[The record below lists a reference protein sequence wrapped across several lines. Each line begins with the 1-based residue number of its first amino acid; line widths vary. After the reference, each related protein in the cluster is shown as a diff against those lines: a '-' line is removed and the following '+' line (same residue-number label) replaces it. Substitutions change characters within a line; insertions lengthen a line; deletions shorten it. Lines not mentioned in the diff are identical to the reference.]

1 MEKSTEPNES
11 KQEEGI
17 NGASEISTS
26 QEEQTPTT
34 EPQTVPEV
42 KPIKT
47 QLNFDTLELEA
58 YADILKKM
66 IHADDWPKK
75 GKEIQEIISQF
86 DSRFGKI
93 FAEKKK
99 EHIDVEGND
108 LDFEFSPTY
117 KKEVSQLIR
126 EYKTNKN
133 AHYKSQEKSQKENL
147 EKRLEIIEQI
157 KALIGISENNSNNYK
172 KFRAL
177 QESWHQTGQVPRAE
191 SNNVWETYKH
201 HVERFYDFLHLDRA
215 LREKDFK
222 HNYEEKLKLI
232 ERAETLV
239 DHQDVVVA
247 IRELNVLHRQWKTDL
262 GPVAREHR
270 EELWNRFQ
278 DATAKIHERKNEY
291 NKNIDAILL
300 ENLAKKR
307 AILTTIEELY
317 TDHAS
322 NHNAWQNSL
331 KQVNTLKEEFHNIG
345 RIPRAQNKAIWNEF
359 RLTLKNFNHQKNEFY
374 KTQKQEEKT
383 HIEQKKALITEVK
396 TILESA
402 DWRSYTD
409 RMKAIQVAWK
419 KTGRISRKLSNQLWE
434 EFKTATDLYF
444 ARLKNKEEAY
454 SEQDQAI
461 LKAKRAYFE
470 DFKSQEAPT
479 EAEALAVY
487 IETAFQNWNAMGEP
501 SEGVKNSMQREYT
514 DFLRGLW
521 NKTELKGEEK
531 VAAQF
536 KTDLLL
542 LKDNEEGLNKEHILL
557 KKKIDESKTELI
569 QLENNLAFFSTT
581 SSESPMVQEVNA
593 KIKKLNDQIEHWG
606 NKVKQIKTL
615 SRELKKQE
623 ATENT
628 ETEGESTEADEN

>member
-1 MEKSTEPNES
+1 MMEKSTEPNES

-615 SRELKKQE
+615 SRELKKSLVVD
-623 ATENT
+623 
-628 ETEGESTEADEN
+628 STEDTDEVVGED

>member
-1 MEKSTEPNES
+1 M
-11 KQEEGI
+11 
-17 NGASEISTS
+17 
-26 QEEQTPTT
+26 
-34 EPQTVPEV
+34 
-42 KPIKT
+42 
-47 QLNFDTLELEA
+47 
-58 YADILKKM
+58 
-66 IHADDWPKK
+66 
-75 GKEIQEIISQF
+75 
-86 DSRFGKI
+86 
-93 FAEKKK
+93 
-99 EHIDVEGND
+99 
-108 LDFEFSPTY
+108 
-117 KKEVSQLIR
+117 
-126 EYKTNKN
+126 
-133 AHYKSQEKSQKENL
+133 
-147 EKRLEIIEQI
+147 
-157 KALIGISENNSNNYK
+157 
-172 KFRAL
+172 
-177 QESWHQTGQVPRAE
+177 
-191 SNNVWETYKH
+191 
-201 HVERFYDFLHLDRA
+201 
-215 LREKDFK
+215 
-222 HNYEEKLKLI
+222 
-232 ERAETLV
+232 
-239 DHQDVVVA
+239 
-247 IRELNVLHRQWKTDL
+247 LHRQWKTDL

-300 ENLAKKR
+300 ENLAKKK

-374 KTQKQEEKT
+374 KTQKQEEKI
-383 HIEQKKALITEVK
+383 HIEQKKVLITEVK
-396 TILESA
+396 SILESA

-479 EAEALAVY
+479 EAEALTDY
-487 IETAFQNWNAMGEP
+487 IENAFQNWNAMGEP

-521 NKTELKGEEK
+521 NKTALKGEEK

-581 SSESPMVQEVNA
+581 SSENPMVQDVNA
-593 KIKKLNDQIEHWG
+593 KIKKLNNQIEHWG
-606 NKVKQIKTL
+606 SKVKQIKTL
-615 SRELKKQE
+615 SRELKKSL
-623 ATENT
+623 
-628 ETEGESTEADEN
+628 ETDSAEDVNEETVD

>member
-1 MEKSTEPNES
+1 MMEKSTEPNES

-17 NGASEISTS
+17 NEASEIITG
-26 QEEQTPTT
+26 QEEKAPKT

-47 QLNFDTLELEA
+47 QLNFDTLELDA

-66 IHADDWPKK
+66 IHADDWSKK
-75 GKEIQEIISQF
+75 GKEIQEVISQF
-86 DSRFGKI
+86 DNRFGKI
-93 FAEKKK
+93 FTAKRK

-126 EYKTNKN
+126 EYKTNKS
-133 AHYKSQEKSQKENL
+133 AHYKSLEKSQKENL

-177 QESWHQTGQVPRAE
+177 QESWHQTGQVPRAD

-278 DATAKIHERKNEY
+278 DASAKIHERKNEY

-300 ENLAKKR
+300 ENLAKKK

-331 KQVNTLKEEFHNIG
+331 KQVNTLKEKFHNIG

-374 KTQKQEEKT
+374 KTQKQEEKI
-383 HIEQKKALITEVK
+383 HIEQKKVLITEVK
-396 TILESA
+396 SILESA

-479 EAEALAVY
+479 GAQALTDY
-487 IETAFQNWNAMGEP
+487 IENAFQNWNAMGEP

-521 NKTELKGEEK
+521 NKTDLKGEEK

-581 SSESPMVQEVNA
+581 SSENPMVQDVNA
-593 KIKKLNDQIEHWG
+593 KIKKLNNQIEHWG
-606 NKVKQIKTL
+606 SKVTQIKTL
-615 SRELKKQE
+615 SRELKKSL
-623 ATENT
+623 
-628 ETEGESTEADEN
+628 ETDSTEDVNEETLD

>member
-17 NGASEISTS
+17 NEASEISTS
-26 QEEQTPTT
+26 QEEQSKTT
-34 EPQTVPEV
+34 EPKTVPED
-42 KPIKT
+42 KT
-47 QLNFDTLELEA
+47 TQTKINFDSLELEA
-58 YADILKKM
+58 YTDVLKKM
-66 IHADDWPKK
+66 IHASDWTKK
-75 GKEIQEIISQF
+75 GKEIQEVISQF
-86 DSRFGKI
+86 DSRFGEI
-93 FAEKKK
+93 FHEKRK
-99 EHIDVEGND
+99 EFIAIEGND
-108 LDFEFSPTY
+108 LDFEFSPHY
-117 KKEVSQLIR
+117 KKEFSQLVR
-126 EYKTNKN
+126 EYKANKS

-147 EKRLEIIEQI
+147 KKRLEIIEEI

-232 ERAETLV
+232 ERAESLV
-239 DHQDVVVA
+239 AHQDIVVA
-247 IRELNVLHRQWKTDL
+247 IRELNVLHRKWKTDL

-270 EELWNRFQ
+270 EELWSRFQ

-300 ENLAKKR
+300 ENLEKKK
-307 AILTTIEELY
+307 AILTQIEELY
-317 TDHAS
+317 TDHPS

-331 KQVNTLKEEFHNIG
+331 KQVHALKEEFHNIG
-345 RIPRAQNKAIWNEF
+345 RIPRAQNKAIWNDF
-359 RLTLKNFNHQKNEFY
+359 RMVLKNFNYKKNEFY
-374 KTQKQEEKT
+374 KVQKQEEKV
-383 HIEQKKALITEVK
+383 HIAEKKALITEVK
-396 TILESA
+396 SILESS

-470 DFKSQEAPT
+470 DLKTQEAPT
-479 EAEALAVY
+479 EAEALFTY
-487 IETAFQNWNAMGEP
+487 IETVFENWTAMGAP
-501 SEGVKNSMQREYT
+501 SDSVKNSMQREYT
-514 DFLRGLW
+514 EFLKGLW
-521 NKTELKGEEK
+521 NKTKLKGEEK
-531 VAAQF
+531 TAAQF

-542 LKDNEEGLNKEHILL
+542 LKDNEEGLNKEHIQL

-581 SSESPMVQEVNA
+581 SSESPMMQEVNA
-593 KIKKLNDQIEHWG
+593 KIKKINDQIEHWET
-606 NKVKQIKTL
+606 KVKQIKTL
-615 SRELKKQE
+615 GRELRKSL
-623 ATENT
+623 
-628 ETEGESTEADEN
+628 ETDSEEDVDEVGGAD

>member
-1 MEKSTEPNES
+1 MEKSTEPNEF
-11 KQEEGI
+11 KQEERI
-17 NGASEISTS
+17 NEASEIRTS
-26 QEEQTPTT
+26 QEEQVQIM
-34 EPQTVPEV
+34 EPQTVREV

-47 QLNFDTLELEA
+47 QLNFDTLELVA

-66 IHADDWPKK
+66 IHADDWSKK
-75 GKEIQEIISQF
+75 GKEIKELISQF
-86 DSRFGKI
+86 DNRFGKI
-93 FAEKKK
+93 FVEKKK
-99 EHIDVEGND
+99 EHIKIEGND

-126 EYKTNKN
+126 EYKTNKS

-147 EKRLEIIEQI
+147 EKRSEIIEQI

-222 HNYEEKLKLI
+222 HNYEEKIKLI
-232 ERAETLV
+232 ELAETLV

-300 ENLAKKR
+300 ENLAKKK
-307 AILTTIEELY
+307 AVLTKIEELY
-317 TDHAS
+317 TEHAS

-345 RIPRAQNKAIWNEF
+345 RIPKAQNKTMWNEF
-359 RLTLKNFNHQKNEFY
+359 RLTLKNFNHQKNQFY
-374 KTQKQEEKT
+374 KTQKQKEKT
-383 HIEQKKALITEVK
+383 HIEQKKAIITEIK

-402 DWRSYTD
+402 DWRSYRD

-454 SEQDQAI
+454 SKQDQAI

-479 EAEALAVY
+479 EVETLTVY
-487 IETAFQNWNAMGEP
+487 IETAFRNWNAMGKP

-521 NKTELKGEEK
+521 NKTDHKGKGK

-542 LKDNEEGLNKEHILL
+542 LKDNQEGLNKEHILL
-557 KKKIDESKTELI
+557 NKKIDESKTELI

-581 SSESPMVQEVNA
+581 SSESPMMQDVNA
-593 KIKKLNDQIEHWG
+593 KIKKINDQIEHWG
-606 NKVKQIKTL
+606 SKVKQIKTL
-615 SRELKKQE
+615 SRELKKSLVTDSAE
-623 ATENT
+623 DVDEVN
-628 ETEGESTEADEN
+628 GED

>member
-1 MEKSTEPNES
+1 
-11 KQEEGI
+11 
-17 NGASEISTS
+17 
-26 QEEQTPTT
+26 
-34 EPQTVPEV
+34 
-42 KPIKT
+42 
-47 QLNFDTLELEA
+47 
-58 YADILKKM
+58 
-66 IHADDWPKK
+66 
-75 GKEIQEIISQF
+75 
-86 DSRFGKI
+86 
-93 FAEKKK
+93 
-99 EHIDVEGND
+99 
-108 LDFEFSPTY
+108 
-117 KKEVSQLIR
+117 
-126 EYKTNKN
+126 
-133 AHYKSQEKSQKENL
+133 
-147 EKRLEIIEQI
+147 
-157 KALIGISENNSNNYK
+157 
-172 KFRAL
+172 
-177 QESWHQTGQVPRAE
+177 
-191 SNNVWETYKH
+191 
-201 HVERFYDFLHLDRA
+201 

-278 DATAKIHERKNEY
+278 DATAKIHEHKNEY

-317 TDHAS
+317 TDHAC

-396 TILESA
+396 SILESA

-479 EAEALAVY
+479 EAEALTVY

-531 VAAQF
+531 IAAQF

-581 SSESPMVQEVNA
+581 SSESPMVQDVNA

-615 SRELKKQE
+615 SRELKKSL
-623 ATENT
+623 
-628 ETEGESTEADEN
+628 ETDSAKDTDEVVGED

>member
-17 NGASEISTS
+17 NEALEISTS
-26 QEEQTPTT
+26 QEEQVQTT

-58 YADILKKM
+58 YVNILKKM
-66 IHADDWPKK
+66 IHAQDWSKK
-75 GKEIQEIISQF
+75 GKEIQEVISQF
-86 DSRFGKI
+86 DNRFGKI
-93 FAEKKK
+93 FTAKRK

-126 EYKTNKN
+126 EYKTNKS

-157 KALIGISENNSNNYK
+157 KALIGISEDNSNYYK

-177 QESWHQTGQVPRAE
+177 QESWHQTGQVPRAD

-278 DATAKIHERKNEY
+278 DATAKIHEHKNEY

-317 TDHAS
+317 TDHAC

-402 DWRSYTD
+402 DWRSYID
-409 RMKAIQVAWK
+409 RLKAIQVAWK

-479 EAEALAVY
+479 EAEALTVY

-501 SEGVKNSMQREYT
+501 SQGVKNSMQREYT

-531 VAAQF
+531 IAAQF

-581 SSESPMVQEVNA
+581 SSESPMVQDVNA

-615 SRELKKQE
+615 SRELKKSL
-623 ATENT
+623 
-628 ETEGESTEADEN
+628 ETDSAKDTDEVVGED

>member
-1 MEKSTEPNES
+1 MEKFTEPNES

-17 NGASEISTS
+17 TEASEISTS
-26 QEEQTPTT
+26 QEEQAPTT

-58 YADILKKM
+58 YVDILKKM
-66 IHADDWPKK
+66 IHANDWSKK
-75 GKEIQEIISQF
+75 GKEIQEVIYQF
-86 DSRFGKI
+86 DNRFGKI
-93 FAEKKK
+93 FAEKRK
-99 EHIDVEGND
+99 EHIDVERND

-126 EYKTNKN
+126 EYKTNKS

-239 DHQDVVVA
+239 DHQDVLVA

-262 GPVAREHR
+262 GPVALQYR
-270 EELWNRFQ
+270 EEIWNRFQ
-278 DATAKIHERKNEY
+278 DATAKIHEHKNEY

-300 ENLAKKR
+300 ENLAKKK
-307 AILTTIEELY
+307 AVLTTIEELY

-331 KQVNTLKEEFHNIG
+331 KQVNILKEEFHNIG
-345 RIPRAQNKAIWNEF
+345 RIPKAQNKAVWNEF

-396 TILESA
+396 SILEST
-402 DWRSYTD
+402 DWRSYTN

-479 EAEALAVY
+479 EAETLTVY
-487 IETAFQNWNAMGEP
+487 IETAFRNWTTMGKP
-501 SEGVKNSMQREYT
+501 SEGVKNSMQKEYT

-521 NKTELKGEEK
+521 NKTDLKGEEK

-569 QLENNLAFFSTT
+569 QLENNLTFFSTT
-581 SSESPMVQEVNA
+581 SCESPMVQEVNV
-593 KIKKLNDQIEHWG
+593 KIKKLNDQIEYWG
-606 NKVKQIKTL
+606 SKVKQIKTL
-615 SRELKKQE
+615 SRELKKSLKTDGAE
-623 ATENT
+623 
-628 ETEGESTEADEN
+628 ETDEETVD

>member
-17 NGASEISTS
+17 NEASEISTS
-26 QEEQTPTT
+26 QEEKAPTT
-34 EPQTVPEV
+34 EPQTVPKV

-47 QLNFDTLELEA
+47 QLNFDTLELDA
-58 YADILKKM
+58 YANILKKM
-66 IHADDWPKK
+66 IHADDWSKK
-75 GKEIQEIISQF
+75 GKEIQEVISQF
-86 DSRFGKI
+86 DNRFGKI
-93 FAEKKK
+93 FTAKRK

-108 LDFEFSPTY
+108 LDFEFNPTY

-126 EYKTNKN
+126 EYKTNKS

-177 QESWHQTGQVPRAE
+177 QESWHQTGQVPRAD

-300 ENLAKKR
+300 ENLAKKK

-374 KTQKQEEKT
+374 KTQKQEEKI
-383 HIEQKKALITEVK
+383 HIEQKKVLITEVK
-396 TILESA
+396 SILESA

-479 EAEALAVY
+479 EAEALTDY
-487 IETAFQNWNAMGEP
+487 IENAFQNWNAMGEP

-521 NKTELKGEEK
+521 NKTALKGEEK

-581 SSESPMVQEVNA
+581 SSENPMVQDVNA
-593 KIKKLNDQIEHWG
+593 KIKKLNNQIEHWG
-606 NKVKQIKTL
+606 SKVKQIKTL
-615 SRELKKQE
+615 SSELKKSL
-623 ATENT
+623 
-628 ETEGESTEADEN
+628 ETDSAEDVNEETVD

>member
-1 MEKSTEPNES
+1 MMEKSTEPNES

-17 NGASEISTS
+17 NEASEISTS
-26 QEEQTPTT
+26 QEEQVQTT
-34 EPQTVPEV
+34 KPQTVPEV

-47 QLNFDTLELEA
+47 QINFDTLELEA
-58 YADILKKM
+58 YVDILKKM
-66 IHADDWPKK
+66 IHANDWSKK
-75 GKEIQEIISQF
+75 GKEIQEVISQF
-86 DSRFGKI
+86 DNRFGKI
-93 FAEKKK
+93 FAEKRK
-99 EHIDVEGND
+99 EHIDLERND

-126 EYKTNKN
+126 EYKTNKS

-239 DHQDVVVA
+239 DHQDVLVA

-262 GPVAREHR
+262 GPVALQYR
-270 EELWNRFQ
+270 EEIWNRFQ
-278 DATAKIHERKNEY
+278 DATAKIHEHKNEY

-300 ENLAKKR
+300 ENLAKKK

-331 KQVNTLKEEFHNIG
+331 KQVNILKEEFHNIG
-345 RIPRAQNKAIWNEF
+345 RIPKAQNKAVWNEF

-396 TILESA
+396 SILESA
-402 DWRSYTD
+402 DWRSYTN

-434 EFKTATDLYF
+434 EFKTATDFYF

-461 LKAKRAYFE
+461 LKAKRACFE

-479 EAEALAVY
+479 EAKALSVY
-487 IETAFQNWNAMGEP
+487 IETALQNWTAMGEP
-501 SEGVKNSMQREYT
+501 SQGVKNSMQKEYT

-521 NKTELKGEEK
+521 NKTDLKEEEK

-569 QLENNLAFFSTT
+569 QLENNLTFFSTT
-581 SSESPMVQEVNA
+581 SCESPMVQDVNV
-593 KIKKLNDQIEHWG
+593 KIKKLNDQIEYWG
-606 NKVKQIKTL
+606 SKVKQIKTL
-615 SRELKKQE
+615 SRELKKSLKTDGAE
-623 ATENT
+623 
-628 ETEGESTEADEN
+628 ETDEETVD

>member
-1 MEKSTEPNES
+1 MMEKSTEPNES

-17 NGASEISTS
+17 NEASEIITS
-26 QEEQTPTT
+26 QEEQVQTT

-47 QLNFDTLELEA
+47 QINFDTLELEA
-58 YADILKKM
+58 YVDILKKM
-66 IHADDWPKK
+66 IHASDWSRK
-75 GKEIQEIISQF
+75 GKEIQEVISQF
-86 DSRFGKI
+86 DNRFGKI
-93 FAEKKK
+93 FAEKRK
-99 EHIDVEGND
+99 EHIDLERND

-126 EYKTNKN
+126 EYKTNKS

-215 LREKDFK
+215 LREKDFN

-239 DHQDVVVA
+239 DHQDVLVA

-262 GPVAREHR
+262 GPVALEHR
-270 EELWNRFQ
+270 EKLWNLFQ
-278 DATAKIHERKNEY
+278 DATAKIHEHKNEY

-300 ENLAKKR
+300 ENLAKKK
-307 AILTTIEELY
+307 AVLTTIEELY

-331 KQVNTLKEEFHNIG
+331 KQVNILKEEFHNIG
-345 RIPRAQNKAIWNEF
+345 RIPKAQNKAVWNEF

-396 TILESA
+396 SILEST
-402 DWRSYTD
+402 DWRSYTN

-479 EAEALAVY
+479 EAKALTVY
-487 IETAFQNWNAMGEP
+487 IETAFQNWTAMGEP
-501 SEGVKNSMQREYT
+501 SEGVKNSMQKEYT

-521 NKTELKGEEK
+521 NKTDIKEEEK

-569 QLENNLAFFSTT
+569 QLENNLTFFSTT
-581 SSESPMVQEVNA
+581 SCESPMVQEVNV
-593 KIKKLNDQIEHWG
+593 KIKKLNDQIEYWG
-606 NKVKQIKTL
+606 SKVKQIKTL
-615 SRELKKQE
+615 SRELKKSLKTDGAE
-623 ATENT
+623 
-628 ETEGESTEADEN
+628 ETDEEKVD

>member
-17 NGASEISTS
+17 NEASEIITS
-26 QEEQTPTT
+26 QEEQVQTT

-47 QLNFDTLELEA
+47 QINFDTLELEA
-58 YADILKKM
+58 YVDILKKM
-66 IHADDWPKK
+66 IHASDWSRK
-75 GKEIQEIISQF
+75 GKEIQEVISQF
-86 DSRFGKI
+86 DNRFGKI
-93 FAEKKK
+93 FAEKRK
-99 EHIDVEGND
+99 EHIDLERND

-126 EYKTNKN
+126 EYKTNKS

-239 DHQDVVVA
+239 DHQDVLVA

-262 GPVAREHR
+262 GPVARQHR

-278 DATAKIHERKNEY
+278 DATAKIHEHKNEY

-300 ENLAKKR
+300 ENLAKKK
-307 AILTTIEELY
+307 AVLTTIEELY

-331 KQVNTLKEEFHNIG
+331 KQVNILKEEFHNIG
-345 RIPRAQNKAIWNEF
+345 RIPKAQNKAVWNEF

-396 TILESA
+396 SILEST
-402 DWRSYTD
+402 DWRSYTN

-479 EAEALAVY
+479 EAKALTVY
-487 IETAFQNWNAMGEP
+487 IETAFQNWTAMGEP
-501 SEGVKNSMQREYT
+501 SEGVKNSMQKEYT

-521 NKTELKGEEK
+521 NKTDIKEEEK

-581 SSESPMVQEVNA
+581 SSESPMVQDVNA
-593 KIKKLNDQIEHWG
+593 KIKKLNDQIEHCG

-623 ATENT
+623 AIETETENT
-628 ETEGESTEADEN
+628 ETEEN

>member
-11 KQEEGI
+11 MQEEGI
-17 NGASEISTS
+17 NEASEISTS
-26 QEEQTPTT
+26 RERKAPAT
-34 EPQTVPEV
+34 EPQAVPEV
-42 KPIKT
+42 KPNKA
-47 QLNFDTLELEA
+47 QLNFDTLELAA

-66 IHADDWPKK
+66 IHADDWSKK
-75 GKEIQEIISQF
+75 GKEIQEVISQF
-86 DSRFGKI
+86 DNRFGEI
-93 FAEKKK
+93 FAVKKK
-99 EHIDVEGND
+99 EHIGIEGND

-117 KKEVSQLIR
+117 KKVVSQLIR
-126 EYKTNKN
+126 EYKTNKS
-133 AHYKSQEKSQKENL
+133 AHYKSQEKSQQENL

-172 KFRAL
+172 NFRVL
-177 QESWHQTGQVPRAE
+177 QESWHQTGQVPRAD

-232 ERAETLV
+232 ERAEILV

-270 EELWNRFQ
+270 EELWSRFQ
-278 DATAKIHERKNEY
+278 DATSKIHERKNEY

-322 NHNAWQNSL
+322 NHNSWQNSL

-345 RIPRAQNKAIWNEF
+345 RIPRVKNKAIWNEF

-383 HIEQKKALITEVK
+383 HIEQKMALITEVK

-470 DFKSQEAPT
+470 DFKSQKAPK
-479 EAEALAVY
+479 EAEALTVY
-487 IETAFQNWNAMGEP
+487 IENAFQNWNAMGEP

-531 VAAQF
+531 IAAQF
-536 KTDLLL
+536 KSDLLL
-542 LKDNEEGLNKEHILL
+542 LKDNKEGLNKEHILL
-557 KKKIDESKTELI
+557 KKKIDESKTKLI

-581 SSESPMVQEVNA
+581 SSESPMVQDVNA

-615 SRELKKQE
+615 SRELKK
-623 ATENT
+623 NL
-628 ETEGESTEADEN
+628 ETDSAEEIAEEGGEE

>member
-1 MEKSTEPNES
+1 MMEKSTEPNES

-17 NGASEISTS
+17 NEASEIITS
-26 QEEQTPTT
+26 QEEQVQTT

-47 QLNFDTLELEA
+47 QINFDTLELEA
-58 YADILKKM
+58 YVDILKKM
-66 IHADDWPKK
+66 IHASDWSRK
-75 GKEIQEIISQF
+75 GKEIQEVISQF
-86 DSRFGKI
+86 DNRFGKI
-93 FAEKKK
+93 FAEKRK
-99 EHIDVEGND
+99 EHIDLERND

-126 EYKTNKN
+126 EYKTNKS

-239 DHQDVVVA
+239 DHQDVLVA

-262 GPVAREHR
+262 GPVARQHR

-278 DATAKIHERKNEY
+278 DATAKIHEHKNEY

-300 ENLAKKR
+300 ENLAKKK
-307 AILTTIEELY
+307 AVLTTIEELY

-331 KQVNTLKEEFHNIG
+331 KQVNILKEEFHNIG
-345 RIPRAQNKAIWNEF
+345 RIPKAQNKAVWNEF

-396 TILESA
+396 SILEST
-402 DWRSYTD
+402 DWRSYTN

-470 DFKSQEAPT
+470 DLKSQEAPT
-479 EAEALAVY
+479 EAKALTVY
-487 IETAFQNWNAMGEP
+487 IETAFQNWTAMGEP
-501 SEGVKNSMQREYT
+501 SEGVKNSMQKEYT

-521 NKTELKGEEK
+521 NKTDLKEEEK

-569 QLENNLAFFSTT
+569 QLENNLTFFSTT
-581 SSESPMVQEVNA
+581 SCESPMVQEVNV
-593 KIKKLNDQIEHWG
+593 KIKKLNDQIEYWG
-606 NKVKQIKTL
+606 SKVKQIKTL
-615 SRELKKQE
+615 SRELKKSLKTDGAE
-623 ATENT
+623 
-628 ETEGESTEADEN
+628 ETDEEKVD

>member
-270 EELWNRFQ
+270 EKLWNRFQ

-593 KIKKLNDQIEHWG
+593 KIKKLNDQIEHWET
-606 NKVKQIKTL
+606 KVKQIKTL
-615 SRELKKQE
+615 SRELKKSL
-623 ATENT
+623 
-628 ETEGESTEADEN
+628 ETDSTEDTDELVGED

>member
-270 EELWNRFQ
+270 EKLWNRFQ

-581 SSESPMVQEVNA
+581 SSESLMVQEVNA
-593 KIKKLNDQIEHWG
+593 KIKKLNDQIDHWG

-615 SRELKKQE
+615 SRELKKSL
-623 ATENT
+623 
-628 ETEGESTEADEN
+628 ETDSVEKTNEMGGED

>member
-17 NGASEISTS
+17 NEASEISTS
-26 QEEQTPTT
+26 QEEQAPTT

-58 YADILKKM
+58 YVDILKKM
-66 IHADDWPKK
+66 IHADDWSKK

-86 DSRFGKI
+86 DNRFGKI

-126 EYKTNKN
+126 EYKTNKS

-222 HNYEEKLKLI
+222 HNYEEKIKLI

-278 DATAKIHERKNEY
+278 DATAKIHEHKNEY

-300 ENLAKKR
+300 DNLAKKR
-307 AILTTIEELY
+307 AILTTIKELY

-374 KTQKQEEKT
+374 KTQKQEEKA

-409 RMKAIQVAWK
+409 RLKAIQVAWK
-419 KTGRISRKLSNQLWE
+419 KTGRISRKLSNQLWD
-434 EFKTATDLYF
+434 EFKTANDLYF

-479 EAEALAVY
+479 EAEALTVY
-487 IETAFQNWNAMGEP
+487 IETAFQNWNAMGKP
-501 SEGVKNSMQREYT
+501 SQGIKNSMQREYT

-531 VAAQF
+531 IAAQF

-557 KKKIDESKTELI
+557 NKKIDESKTELI

-581 SSESPMVQEVNA
+581 SSESPMVQDVNA
-593 KIKKLNDQIEHWG
+593 KIKKLNDQIEYWG

-623 ATENT
+623 AIET
-628 ETEGESTEADEN
+628 ETEDTETEEN

>member
-17 NGASEISTS
+17 NEASEIITS
-26 QEEQTPTT
+26 QEEQAPTT

-47 QLNFDTLELEA
+47 QLNFDTPKLEA

-66 IHADDWPKK
+66 IHADDWSKK
-75 GKEIQEIISQF
+75 GKQIQEVISQF
-86 DSRFGKI
+86 DNRFGKI

-126 EYKTNKN
+126 EYKTNKS

-147 EKRLEIIEQI
+147 EKRLEIIEEI

-270 EELWNRFQ
+270 DELWNRFQ
-278 DATAKIHERKNEY
+278 DATAKIHEHKNEY
-291 NKNIDAILL
+291 NKNIDTILL

-359 RLTLKNFNHQKNEFY
+359 RLALKNFNHQKNEFY

-396 TILESA
+396 TILESE

-409 RMKAIQVAWK
+409 RLKAIQVAWK

-479 EAEALAVY
+479 EAEALTVY

-501 SEGVKNSMQREYT
+501 SQGVKNSMQREYT

-531 VAAQF
+531 IAAQF
-536 KTDLLL
+536 KIDLLL
-542 LKDNEEGLNKEHILL
+542 LKDNEEGLNKEYILL

-581 SSESPMVQEVNA
+581 SSESPMVQDVNA
-593 KIKKLNDQIEHWG
+593 KIKKLNDQIEHCG

-623 ATENT
+623 AIETETENT
-628 ETEGESTEADEN
+628 ETEEN

>member
-1 MEKSTEPNES
+1 MMEKSTEPNES

-270 EELWNRFQ
+270 EKLWNRFQ

-569 QLENNLAFFSTT
+569 QLENNLAFF
-581 SSESPMVQEVNA
+581 
-593 KIKKLNDQIEHWG
+593 
-606 NKVKQIKTL
+606 
-615 SRELKKQE
+615 
-623 ATENT
+623 
-628 ETEGESTEADEN
+628 